1 MEIVPRTRSMLD
13 GASAGKM
20 RTVAMQ
26 PVDPG
31 YVAAGLSRALPMHLR
46 RDERFLESLG
56 SLVGYLFHA
65 SGLELK

>member
-1 MEIVPRTRSMLD
+1 
-13 GASAGKM
+13 
-20 RTVAMQ
+20 MQ

-31 YVAAGLSRALPMHLR
+31 YVAVGLSRLFPEHVR
-46 RDERFLESLG
+46 RDERAMEALG

>member
-1 MEIVPRTRSMLD
+1 
-13 GASAGKM
+13 M
-20 RTVAMQ
+20 RNAAMQ

-31 YVAAGLSRALPMHLR
+31 YVAVGLSRALPAHLR
-46 RDERFLESLG
+46 RDERFMEALG